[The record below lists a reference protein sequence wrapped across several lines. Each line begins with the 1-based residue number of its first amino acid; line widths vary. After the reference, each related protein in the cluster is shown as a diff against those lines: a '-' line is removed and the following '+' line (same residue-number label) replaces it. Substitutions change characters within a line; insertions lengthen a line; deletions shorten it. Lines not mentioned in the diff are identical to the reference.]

1 MLFQPGKTNIVFSI
15 GIEFFTEKTYL
26 ELHKLN
32 VRSIEQ
38 SLDSFRVENYPPG
51 YLMSKTTYA

>member
-1 MLFQPGKTNIVFSI
+1 MLFQPSKANIVFSI
-15 GIEFFTEKTYL
+15 GIEFFREQTYL

-32 VRSIEQ
+32 VRPIEK

-51 YLMSKTTYA
+51 YLMSKATYA